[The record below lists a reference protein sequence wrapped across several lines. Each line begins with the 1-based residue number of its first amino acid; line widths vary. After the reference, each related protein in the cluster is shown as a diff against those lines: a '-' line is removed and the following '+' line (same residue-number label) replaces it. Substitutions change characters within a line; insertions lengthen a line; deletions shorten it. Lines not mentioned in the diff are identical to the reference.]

1 MDITTF
7 FRQHP
12 HIAIALSGGVDSAYL
27 LYLASRHA
35 KTVHAYYVDTEFQ
48 PAFER
53 EDAEKIAAF
62 CSVPLT
68 VLPLSQLCCPEI
80 QRNDARRCYHCKR
93 RILSAIQAAA
103 IQDGF
108 HLLADGSNADDR
120 EDDRPGFQALQEL
133 HVCSPLRQA
142 GLTKVMIRQGAR
154 EAGLFTHDK
163 PAYACLATRIQE
175 GEPLT
180 AEKLSVTEEAEAYL
194 HSLGFR
200 DLRIRQSNGT
210 ARIQIPSSQFP
221 LFEAHREAILSKLR
235 CLYPQILPHPEV
247 RT

>member
-1 MDITTF
+1 MTKE
-7 FRQHP
+7 
-12 HIAIALSGGVDSAYL
+12 HIRRLS
-27 LYLASRHA
+27 
-35 KTVHAYYVDTEFQ
+35 K
-48 PAFER
+48 
-53 EDAEKIAAF
+53 
-62 CSVPLT
+62 
-68 VLPLSQLCCPEI
+68 
-80 QRNDARRCYHCKR
+80 
-93 RILSAIQAAA
+93 
-103 IQDGF
+103 
-108 HLLADGSNADDR
+108 
-120 EDDRPGFQALQEL
+120 
-133 HVCSPLRQA
+133 
-142 GLTKVMIRQGAR
+142 
-154 EAGLFTHDK
+154 EAGLFTWDK

-221 LFEAHREAILSKLR
+221 LFEAHREEILSKLR